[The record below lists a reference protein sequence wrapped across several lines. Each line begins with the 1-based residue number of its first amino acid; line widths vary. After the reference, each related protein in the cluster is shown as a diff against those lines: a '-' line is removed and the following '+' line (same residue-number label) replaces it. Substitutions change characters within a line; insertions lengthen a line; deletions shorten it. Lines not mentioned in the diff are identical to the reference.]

1 MLLFQI
7 GFLNVEWV
15 DLLDITLV
23 TFLLYQ
29 VYFLVRGS
37 LASRVFLGYL
47 LIYFCYLIVKALEL
61 ELLTKILEYFMGVGA
76 IALIVIFQQ
85 EIRRFLLYVGK
96 STVFTN
102 NRVLN
107 KIFGSA
113 TQSNQDETLKPIV
126 DAAKLLAREFT
137 GGLIVIK
144 KSDDLDKYIQ
154 TGDMIDALLSRKLIV
169 AIFNDYSPLHDG
181 AVIIENGRI
190 KAAHCILP
198 VSDSKEKEV
207 NLGFRHRA
215 ALGMSEVTDAAV
227 LVISE
232 ETGKITLALEGE
244 IYKNV
249 PTAEL
254 ESKLKKY
261 LFETST

>member
-7 GFLNVEWV
+7 GSLNIDWIEV
-15 DLLDITLV
+15 LDITLV
-23 TFLLYQ
+23 GFLLYQ

-47 LIYFCYLIVKALEL
+47 LIYVIYLLVKFLKL

-102 NRVLN
+102 NRILN
-107 KIFGSA
+107 KILGLNA
-113 TQSNQDETLKPIV
+113 QSNRDETLTFV
-126 DAAKLLAREFT
+126 VEAAKLLAREFT
-137 GGLIVIK
+137 GALIVIRK
-144 KSDDLDKYIQ
+144 NDVLDKYIQ
-154 TGDMIDALLSRKLIV
+154 TGDAVDALTSRKLLI
-169 AIFNDYSPLHDG
+169 AIFNDYSPMHDG

-190 KAAHCILP
+190 KAARCILP
-198 VSDSKEKEV
+198 VSDSNEQV
-207 NLGFRHRA
+207 NMGFRHRA
-215 ALGMSEVTDAAV
+215 ALGMSEVTDAIM
-227 LVISE
+227 LVVSE
-232 ETGKITLALEGE
+232 ETGKISLAYEGE

-249 PTAEL
+249 AVADIETTIK
-254 ESKLKKY
+254 SY
-261 LFETST
+261 LFEVNN